1 MALILFVSCVP
12 VLCARRRC
20 PHFRHGVDLGFLHVI
35 WVSGLPNRCGLVVFA
50 GWAACGLVACFALD
64 FLVAGVL
71 SFRARTPVDDSVRL
85 VFVVLWRCLEAAR
98 TATCAK
104 ANRVGLGEVAQNKH
118 GWTKDQERGGK
129 CLCSLESPVR
139 RF

>member
-1 MALILFVSCVP
+1 MSTAGRVP
-12 VLCARRRC
+12 VLCAFGWC
-20 PHFRHGVDLGFLHVI
+20 LCFRHVVGLAFLLLFP
-35 WVSGLPNRCGLVVFA
+35 GLVLVCRCGLVAFA
-50 GWAACGLVACFALD
+50 GWVACGLVACFALD
-64 FLVAGVL
+64 FLVAEVL

-104 ANRVGLGEVAQNKH
+104 ANRVWLGEVAQIKH

-139 RF
+139 KF